1 MSDNLS
7 SPPISSQGF
16 YNPRVQVANTKNL
29 NLVNAKNTQVNPDPF
44 HPGEFTSEQSISKL
58 AKALASRQGIPESVA
73 LRVVR
78 KFISSGGL
86 PNLKAMEDFVAKQIN
101 GEASKAAPA
110 SAKSNATQQLS
121 NSEASKQTQQN
132 ASLKPLLKE
141 LKLNLNRGRNE
152 EVRKEVENL
161 FTRNSNQNLQQI
173 PNSRIPVTTLVSSP
187 KEFAS
192 WLVNNRTAFVAL
204 RTMPEVTNLLA
215 AIQNPL
221 LQQSPI
227 VLAEL
232 SMLIAQI
239 LRLKLGK
246 QAIDEIDDE
255 ERRQTVLSELAHR
268 EHERVGGV
276 TGVAEP
282 TEINPLKDFLLEAE
296 RFAEEE
302 VANLWS
308 LALKKEREFEKTLK
322 AGIDSMTKKRK

>member
-16 YNPRVQVANTKNL
+16 YNPRVQVGNTKNL
-29 NLVNAKNTQVNPDPF
+29 NLVDVKTTQVNPDLF
-44 HPGEFTSEQSISKL
+44 QPGGFTSEQSLIKL

-86 PNLKAMEDFVAKQIN
+86 PNLKAMEEFVAKQIN
-101 GEASKAAPA
+101 GESPKAAPA
-110 SAKSNATQQLS
+110 KGNTAEQLS
-121 NSEASKQTQQN
+121 EAQKQTQQN
-132 ASLKPLLKE
+132 ASLRPLLKE

-246 QAIDEIDDE
+246 QAIDEIDDD
-255 ERRQTVLSELAHR
+255 ERRQAILTDLAHR
-268 EHERVGGV
+268 EHERVSGV

>member
-7 SPPISSQGF
+7 APPVSAQGY
-16 YNPRVQVANTKNL
+16 YNPRVQIANSKNL
-29 NLVNAKNTQVNPDPF
+29 NLVDVKANDANADLFQKKS
-44 HPGEFTSEQSISKL
+44 GFTSEQSLSTL
-58 AKALASRQGIPESVA
+58 ARALASRQGIPESVA

-78 KFISSGGL
+78 KFITSGGI
-86 PNLKAMEDFVAKQIN
+86 PNLKAMEEFVAKQVY
-101 GEASKAAPA
+101 GEPAKAKPA
-110 SAKSNATQQLS
+110 DTKGNAAEQLS
-121 NSEASKQTQQN
+121 QAQKQTQQN
-132 ASLKPLLKE
+132 ASLRPLLKE

-161 FTRNSNQNLQQI
+161 FSRSSNQNLQQI

-192 WLVNNRTAFVAL
+192 WLVNNRAAFVAL

-215 AIQNPL
+215 AMQNPL

-227 VLAEL
+227 LLSQL
-232 SMLIAQI
+232 SMLVAQI

-246 QAIDEIDDE
+246 TVIDEIDDE
-255 ERRQTVLSELAHR
+255 ERRQAVLTELAHK
-268 EHERVGGV
+268 EHERVSGV
-276 TGVAEP
+276 TGVAET
-282 TEINPLKDFLLEAE
+282 TEVNPLKDFLLEAE

>member
-7 SPPISSQGF
+7 APPVSSQGF
-16 YNPRVQVANTKNL
+16 YNPRVQVGNAKNL
-29 NLVNAKNTQVNPDPF
+29 NLVDAKNTQVNPDLF
-44 HPGEFTSEQSISKL
+44 QPGGFTSEQSLSKL

-78 KFISSGGL
+78 KFISSGGI
-86 PNLKAMEDFVAKQIN
+86 PNLKAMEEFVAKQVY
-101 GEASKAAPA
+101 GEPSKAAPA
-110 SAKSNATQQLS
+110 KGNSAEQLS
-121 NSEASKQTQQN
+121 EAQKQTQQN
-132 ASLKPLLKE
+132 ASLRPLLKE

-161 FTRNSNQNLQQI
+161 FTRNSDQSLQKI

-215 AIQNPL
+215 AVQNPL

-227 VLAEL
+227 VLAQL

-246 QAIDEIDDE
+246 QMIDEIDDE
-255 ERRQTVLSELAHR
+255 ERRQAVLSELAHK
-268 EHERVGGV
+268 EHERVSGV